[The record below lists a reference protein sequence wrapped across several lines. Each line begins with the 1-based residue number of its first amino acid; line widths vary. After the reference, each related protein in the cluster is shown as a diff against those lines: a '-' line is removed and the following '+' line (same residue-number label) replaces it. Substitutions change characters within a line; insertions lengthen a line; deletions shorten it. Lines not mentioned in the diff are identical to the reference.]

1 MRKVELY
8 FRGSGACNVFQ
19 PKVYLYDCH
28 YNLIESGKTK
38 SGHISFCLKKGYYY
52 FNAFLNNYKIAG
64 VIVVNKKSNKY
75 VFAFPWA
82 IYSRLNSRTITF
94 LLMDE
99 VYHLPIERGE
109 IILWQK

>member
-8 FRGSGACNVFQ
+8 FRGSGVCNVFQ

-28 YNLIESGKTK
+28 YNILEQGKTK
-38 SGHISFCLKKGYYY
+38 SGYISFCLKKGYYY
-52 FNAFLNNYKIAG
+52 FRAFLNDYKIAG
-64 VIVVNKKSNKY
+64 VITVNKERNKY

-82 IYSRLNSRTITF
+82 IYKTDNRTITF